1 MASAPELGRDVRQP
15 VSDTAH
21 VYSICYL
28 DPGMVVPDVALVE
41 ADSDEEAVE
50 YARTSRSFTTREIWD
65 RHRLVAVIP
74 SRQARVA

>member
-1 MASAPELGRDVRQP
+1 
-15 VSDTAH
+15 
-21 VYSICYL
+21 
-28 DPGMVVPDVALVE
+28 MVVPDVALVE